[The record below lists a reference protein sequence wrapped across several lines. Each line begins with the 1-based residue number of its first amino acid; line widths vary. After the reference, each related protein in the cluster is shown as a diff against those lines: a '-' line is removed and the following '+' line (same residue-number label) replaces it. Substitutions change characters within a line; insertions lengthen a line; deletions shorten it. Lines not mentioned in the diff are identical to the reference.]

1 MNIKENW
8 EVYRAYPS
16 VVTQRDGVKEVTFP
30 KIHICLNS
38 AHSAAKLRRFY
49 PEIDETL
56 IKKFYGVSGMTM
68 TKELW
73 NKLVISKLASKMGQA
88 WKGTEHINLTEFYE
102 NTRPKYIL
110 AHCMLEYID
119 CRSLWE
125 VRSKYFEVAFEL
137 IPIEL
142 FSYKD
147 GIMLRARFST
157 SDRTVQTRN
166 ASNYD
171 KR

>member
-8 EVYRAYPS
+8 EIYRAYPS

-56 IKKFYGVSGMTM
+56 IKKFYGVSGITM

-73 NKLVISKLASKMGQA
+73 NKLVISKLASKRGQA
-88 WKGTEHINLTEFYE
+88 WKGTEHINLTEFYQ
-102 NTRPKYIL
+102 NTGGRRKG
-110 AHCMLEYID
+110 AD
-119 CRSLWE
+119 S
-125 VRSKYFEVAFEL
+125 YFPPE
-137 IPIEL
+137 
-142 FSYKD
+142 D
-147 GIMLRARFST
+147 
-157 SDRTVQTRN
+157 
-166 ASNYD
+166 
-171 KR
+171 